1 MSNATT
7 ETVTTV
13 TTTTEIKFKDDLVT
27 VSDKFAP
34 LITGNVAAAKLE
46 APDSVYFDHAPE
58 GITPASY
65 DLHRKW
71 DDLFQN
77 GMAKAG
83 VGKSVEIFAANPKLE
98 ELTLVVPIHGK
109 DTYEATFKR
118 HGTSRN
124 PSSGEISNY
133 VGNLAV
139 SRVNIVSTRTKAE
152 SSAIKAE
159 FKSLAA
165 AAGL

>member
-13 TTTTEIKFKDDLVT
+13 TTTTEIKFKDDLIT
-27 VSDKFAP
+27 VSDKFSP
-34 LITGNVAAAKLE
+34 LISGNVAAAKLE

-77 GMAKAG
+77 GMSKAG
-83 VGKSVEIFAANPKLE
+83 SEKSVEVFKANPKLE

-124 PSSGEISNY
+124 PSSGEVTNY

-139 SRVNIVSTRTKAE
+139 SRVNVVSTRTKAE
-152 SSAIKAE
+152 AQAIKSNFRALATAAE
-159 FKSLAA
+159 L
-165 AAGL
+165 